1 MVKIPVDGKI
11 TFFFQIVQFF
21 FKHGG
26 ENSFKKDFQFFFSD
40 KTWSLS
46 KFKSFRKGSSA
57 TSSAGES
64 ESNDMFGVP
73 LECCIPSPNNDV
85 SISSDRY

>member
-1 MVKIPVDGKI
+1 MVKIQVDGI
-11 TFFFQIVQFF
+11 FFFFQIVPFF
-21 FKHGG
+21 LNMG
-26 ENSFKKDFQFFFSD
+26 EKILLRKDFQFFFSD

>member
-1 MVKIPVDGKI
+1 MEFF
-11 TFFFQIVQFF
+11 FFFQIVPFF
-21 FKHGG
+21 LNMG
-26 ENSFKKDFQFFFSD
+26 EKILLRKDFQFFFSD